1 MRRIP
6 GAFSFGPKIDMEP
19 KNTDDVID
27 ALFPLPRWE
36 FIAIC
41 AALMAV
47 NALAIDIMLP
57 ALQQI
62 GASLGVESE
71 NHRQFVITAYVAGMG
86 LALLFYGP
94 ASDRFGRR
102 GPLLFGLSIYILA
115 AFAAAFAP
123 SFEILLVLRFIQG
136 IGAAST
142 RVIAISIV
150 RDRYGGRQMAEIM
163 SLVFMVFM
171 IIPVLAPG
179 IGQLIMLFS
188 EWHMIF
194 VVMSVTALAITAW
207 TALRMP
213 ETMHPQDRR
222 PLSLMSIVNGFRI
235 VLTTRVS
242 LFYTLASMIIFGSL
256 FGFINSAQQVYVGI
270 YGLGV
275 WFPLV
280 FAAIAAMM
288 SVSSFLNSRL
298 VVKLGMRRL
307 SHGALLGFTVVSA
320 IWFAWSLTGWVPFP
334 VFVVLFAAAMF
345 GFGWIGSNF
354 NAIAMEPLGHIAG
367 TASSVQSF
375 MQTVGGGLIGAFI
388 GQSFDGTVMPLALG
402 YVSVA
407 LLGLVMVLIAER
419 GKLFSAPGAP
429 AKPH

>member
-1 MRRIP
+1 
-6 GAFSFGPKIDMEP
+6 MEQKTP
-19 KNTDDVID
+19 DDAIE

-102 GPLLFGLSIYILA
+102 VPLLFGLTIYILA

-123 SFEILLVLRFIQG
+123 TFETLLALRFIQG

-142 RVIAISIV
+142 RVIAVSVV

-179 IGQLIMLFS
+179 IGQLVMLFS

-194 VVMSVTALAITAW
+194 VVMAVSALAITIW
-207 TALRMP
+207 TALRLP
-213 ETMHPQDRR
+213 ETMHPRDRR
-222 PLSLMSIVNGFRI
+222 PLNLMSIARGFRI

-307 SHGALLGFTVVSA
+307 SHGALIGFTAVSA

-334 VFVVLFAAAMF
+334 VFVALFAAAMF
-345 GFGWIGSNF
+345 QFGWIGSNF

-367 TASSVQSF
+367 TASSVQAF

-388 GQSFDGTVMPLALG
+388 GQSFDGTVMPLAAG

-419 GKLFSAPGAP
+419 GKLFGAPGAP

>member
-1 MRRIP
+1 
-6 GAFSFGPKIDMEP
+6 MEP

-298 VVKLGMRRL
+298 VIKLGMRRL

-345 GFGWIGSNF
+345 QFGWIGSNF